1 MVSFS
6 ILFFSSLFLSISFI
20 FFAIWFV
27 REMFETNI
35 EFNNNFVKDSEKK
48 KESVKITRFDWES
61 IGELLIAWIED
72 TRIYGLQ
79 GF

>member
-1 MVSFS
+1 
-6 ILFFSSLFLSISFI
+6 
-20 FFAIWFV
+20 
-27 REMFETNI
+27 MFETNI